1 MRWKS
6 FNGSCLFTYLFILL
20 FNSLLF
26 AQTAGKIAG
35 RVTDKN
41 SGEPLPGANI
51 TIDGTSLGA
60 STDLSGEFYII
71 NIPPGK
77 YTVRVQMIGYET
89 KVIQGVQVSINR
101 TSGLDVQLKE
111 AVMEGEEIIVVA
123 ERAAIKK
130 DQTGSIKN
138 VSSDQIKALPVENM
152 AQVIQMQSGVVQ
164 GHFRGGR
171 STEVSYMID
180 GVQTT
185 QTFTRTSSSVEIE
198 PEAVQDLEV
207 ITGTF
212 NAEYGR
218 AMSGI
223 VNMVTKDGGSEFHG
237 SFSGYVSN
245 YYTPNKDV
253 FIGLKDTEIDRN
265 KDFKIQLD
273 GPIWGNKLTFFANF
287 RMQDRKGHLSGI
299 RRFEPD
305 NYSNFIQRPEPLQGI
320 TTPWDAYLKGINCY
334 SEHTGDNAYVPM
346 NTRKSMSF
354 MGKIA
359 YKPFTRIKTSLL
371 YNMNREKWK
380 NYSHGMK
387 YNPDG
392 RVTNYE
398 DTDFYLFKM
407 NHLLSNKMFYDLKAS
422 YTNNFFR
429 YYLYKDPFD
438 PRYVSDGYSRGV
450 GGFSTG
456 GQDKGRYARKLKDY
470 NLKLDV
476 TWQATKNHSFKF
488 GADYTYHKLDNLPG
502 NVGDLRA
509 RTGDPS
515 YQQFYYDSL
524 KQRVVFTP
532 YQPSYLPDSSIDS
545 YHKEPFE
552 YSGYIQDKM
561 EFEDLVINLGLRYD
575 YFNSNTLYPTDARN
589 PDNLQDAKRKSE
601 YKKAKPQTQISPRI
615 GLSYTLAQKAV
626 LHFSYGHFFQMP
638 PLYAM
643 YQNHYF
649 LIPTGDFQTIHGN
662 PNIKAERTVQY
673 EMGLWQE
680 LMPGMSLEISV
691 YYRDI
696 YDLQTAIVV
705 TTYSG
710 RKYGIYSNKDYG
722 NVKGLELK
730 YEYFSGPIS
739 FFLNYTLQYT
749 RGVADNP
756 NSTFN
761 RLGQS
766 IDPISRLTPL
776 AWDQRH
782 TLNFSLGYRQKHWA
796 TTLITYF
803 NSGLPYTYSPISES
817 PLSKQNIPPNGEK
830 RPATISLDLKTYYDF
845 TVMKD
850 IKLRLFLLVY
860 NLLDRKNEL
869 YVNPTTG
876 RAYTAIIRP
885 FQIENY
891 RSNFNDIYDSVRN
904 PAMYSTPREVKLGL
918 GIRF

>member
-6 FNGSCLFTYLFILL
+6 FNGSSLFTYLFILL

-51 TIDGTSLGA
+51 TIDGTTLGA

-111 AVMEGEEIIVVA
+111 AVMEGEEITVVA
-123 ERAAIKK
+123 ERSAIKK

-287 RMQDRKGHLSGI
+287 RMQDRKGHLNGI

-346 NTRKSMSF
+346 NTRQSRSF
-354 MGKIA
+354 MGKIT
-359 YKPFTRIKTSLL
+359 YKPFARVKTSLL

-380 NYSHGMK
+380 NYSHGSK

-552 YSGYIQDKM
+552 YSAYIQDKM
-561 EFEDLVINLGLRYD
+561 EFEDLVINLGVRYD

-710 RKYGIYSNKDYG
+710 RKYGVYSNKDYG
-722 NVKGLELK
+722 NVKGLEFK

-845 TVMKD
+845 SVMKD

-891 RSNFNDIYDSVRN
+891 RSNFNDIYDGVRN